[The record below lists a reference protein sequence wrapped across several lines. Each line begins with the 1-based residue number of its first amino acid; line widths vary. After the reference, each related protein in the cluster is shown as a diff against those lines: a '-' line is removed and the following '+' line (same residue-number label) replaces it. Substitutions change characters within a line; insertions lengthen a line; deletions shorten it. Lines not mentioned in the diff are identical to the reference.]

1 MQASTE
7 LNGSDCEPP
16 DVPAPGVL
24 AMLGIAAIIARRK
37 RGH

>member
-16 DVPAPGVL
+16 DVPAPGVTAL
-24 AMLGIAAIIARRK
+24 IAVALIISRNRN
-37 RGH
+37 RH